1 MKINSQTIDT
11 VNLISSIAR
20 PFGAKVSTNLKTGL
34 VTVQFE
40 KDQVRFVGN
49 EFSHMVQCKTGEYA
63 IDTHESSDTVTVDL
77 SYSY

>member
-1 MKINSQTIDT
+1 MKINSQVIDT
-11 VNLISSIAR
+11 VNLITSIAR

-34 VTVQFE
+34 VTIQFA
-40 KDQVRFVGN
+40 KDQVRFIGN
-49 EFSHMVQCKTGEYA
+49 EFANEVHCVTNEFA